1 MDSGIVETV
10 REFPCCQLQAVWT
23 NKKESKQSLLI
34 HKMTLKGTKKPTNF
48 SIVLD
53 SESTPSVDI
62 RGEFAKYLL
71 QLS

>member
-1 MDSGIVETV
+1 MDSDIVETV

-23 NKKESKQSLLI
+23 KKESKQSQLI

-48 SIVLD
+48 TIVLD
-53 SESTPSVDI
+53 SDSTPSVDI